1 MRYAGTEGDS
11 ERARLD
17 KIIGTAVDRYGAEA
31 ERSGTFPRG
40 LVEELAAEGL
50 FRQRWPQE
58 STVGDPIMGLLI
70 AERVAYHGLFGIS
83 VGLSL
88 QLETCAS
95 ALRRFGANAEHERL
109 LTGVLDGTTIGAF
122 GASEPVGGSDL
133 LGIETLITPLGDGR
147 IRVRGEKK
155 YLSLGEVCDFAVV
168 LGKYMVEEGQPP
180 LLTTVTVPSTA
191 ITTVKRHT
199 KAGTDCLDTS
209 WVRIDAEV
217 GDEAILGRIGGGLA
231 VASWALMHER
241 LSVVAQLVGGC
252 NYALGLAVS
261 HARKRRQFGTPL
273 IDHQA
278 LRLRLAELAA
288 QVRMAEFAV
297 YAAGE
302 RLAAGSGCGARDVA
316 GLKVTTAR
324 LGERVMSE
332 CMHIFGGSGYLADET
347 PLSRL
352 WRDARL
358 ARLGGGSDE
367 MMLEM
372 VAGGLRGED
381 RYDSDVRVS

>member
-1 MRYAGTEGDS
+1 MKYAGIVGDA

-17 KIIGTAVDRYGAEA
+17 KIIGAAVDRYGAEA
-31 ERSGTFPRG
+31 ERLGIFPHG
-40 LVEELAAEGL
+40 LVKELAAEGL

-58 STVGDPIMGLLI
+58 PAAGDPILGLLI
-70 AERVAYHGLFGIS
+70 AERVANRGMFGIA

-95 ALRRFGANAEHERL
+95 ALRRFGNTAEHERL
-109 LTGVLDGTTIGAF
+109 LNGLLDGDTICAF

-133 LGIETLITPLGDGR
+133 LGIETRITPLGDGR
-147 IRVRGEKK
+147 IRVTGEKK
-155 YLSLGEVCDFAVV
+155 YLSLGEVCDVAII
-168 LGKYMVEEGQPP
+168 LGKYVVDGSQAP
-180 LLTTVTVPSTA
+180 LLTTVIVPSSA
-191 ITTVKRHT
+191 LTTVKRHNKT
-199 KAGTDCLDTS
+199 GTSCLDTS
-209 WVRIDAEV
+209 WVRVDAEL
-217 GDEAILGRIGGGLA
+217 GAGAILGRVGGGLA

-241 LSVVAQLVGGC
+241 LSIVAQLVGGC
-252 NYALGLAVS
+252 KYALGLAVS
-261 HARKRRQFGTPL
+261 HARQRKQFGTTL
-273 IDHQA
+273 INHQA

-288 QVRMAEFAV
+288 QVTMAELAV
-297 YAAGE
+297 YGVGE
-302 RLAAGSGCGARDVA
+302 RLATGNGCNARDVA

-332 CMHIFGGSGYLADET
+332 CMHIFGGSGYLEDET
-347 PLSRL
+347 PMSRL

-372 VAGGLRGED
+372 VAGGLQGED
-381 RYDSDVRVS
+381 RYSTDVRMS